1 MASHQVYER
10 VSLLAKEIT
19 FQRIFRK
26 EVISVASFPA
36 WIVSEN
42 WFVVRES
49 QGNVIAVSSGNPENR
64 PC

>member
-1 MASHQVYER
+1 MVRHQVYER

-26 EVISVASFPA
+26 EVISVASSPA